1 MLRNIFNLIKKDFHN
16 IFHTRS
22 IWVTLLAFALI
33 PMLYAVLNIQV
44 SWNPYSP
51 KNTSR
56 LQIAVVNND
65 EGASLKGQPLNV
77 GNQITK
83 QLHKNHDIHWIF
95 TNDWS
100 ANNGL
105 ENGKYYAMIEIPD
118 DFSSKLTTFAT
129 SDPQKPSIIYKSNE
143 KLNPAATKIIGQAK
157 NSLTDN
163 IRQNFIKTASKAA
176 LQAAN
181 SAGATIA
188 TKKPE
193 ILQISSSLTDAINTI
208 NKTESTLNDVN
219 QTNQKTRAALQTMK
233 SDLPKISSQI
243 DDLQS
248 VVNNTKGLNNATQQL
263 NQSWQSNLGSG
274 INRLQTQGTRLQNS
288 FNGLPSGHISSTTL
302 RSTTSSATSLLN
314 GINDSLSD
322 TLRML
327 DIINNFV
334 PNNRTNALISS
345 VAKAKQNV
353 DRQKAL
359 VSRLRGTH
367 STSKQ
372 QSLIRELQA
381 SANTLNTALDTAYTN
396 FNATTSPALNSLNN
410 SLNANLNGNS
420 QVVQSMRSVIPELRA
435 MADAG
440 SITASQTSDI
450 SGRLDKIKG
459 KLQSLDKQMSFLN
472 SKNLDALI
480 KLLGTDPSL
489 SSILSS
495 PIKLQTKEVYPMKH
509 FGWQVTPFYT
519 VLALWVGMLLMSTI
533 LAWEYILPEDKNGLK
548 RPNHLESYLGKLP
561 LYLGMG
567 FVQATFAWIGE
578 ILLGVRPEHWFLF
591 LLAFYVASFTFAI
604 IMFNLVFMLGNAGKV
619 VIVLM
624 MLVQLFGT
632 GGMYPLEVV
641 PKDLAAVAPFMP
653 FTYAMQLFREVMTT
667 PNWGVIGHDLLFL
680 FFFVLFFTLIM
691 PLRRV
696 FEKVVYQM
704 ESDVEKA
711 KL

>member
-1 MLRNIFNLIKKDFHN
+1 MRDIFRLIKKDFHN

-51 KNTSR
+51 SRTSH
-56 LQIAVVNND
+56 LKIAVVNSD
-65 EGASLKGQPLNV
+65 EGSSLNSKPFNV
-77 GNQITK
+77 GDQVVK
-83 QLHKNHDIHWIF
+83 QLHKNHAIHWVF

-105 ENGKYYAMIEIPD
+105 ENGKYYGMIEIPD
-118 DFSSKLTTFAT
+118 DFSTKLTTFTTA
-129 SDPQKPSIIYKSNE
+129 DPQKPTIIYKSNE
-143 KLNPAATKIIGQAK
+143 KLNPAATKIIGQAQ

-163 IRQNFIKTASKAA
+163 IRQSFIQTASKEV

-181 SAGATIA
+181 KAGATIA

-193 ILQISSSLTDAINTI
+193 ILQVRSSLRDAIGTI

-219 QTNQKTRAALQTMK
+219 QTNQQTRAALQTMK
-233 SDLPKISSQI
+233 TNLPKISAQI
-243 DDLQS
+243 DDLQA
-248 VVNNTKGLNNATQQL
+248 VVNNTKSLNNATQQL
-263 NQSWQSNLGSG
+263 NQSLQSNLGRG
-274 INRLQTQGTRLQNS
+274 INSLQTQGTRLQNN
-288 FNGLPSGHISSTTL
+288 FNGLPSGHVSNTTL
-302 RSTTSSATSLLN
+302 KATTSSATSLLN

-334 PNNRTNALISS
+334 PNNRTNALIGS
-345 VAKAKQNV
+345 VAKAKQSV
-353 DRQKAL
+353 DRQKSL
-359 VSRLRGTH
+359 VTQLRGAHT
-367 STSKQ
+367 TGKQ

-381 SANTLNTALDTAYTN
+381 ASNTLNTALDTAYTN
-396 FNATTSPALNSLNN
+396 FNSTTSPALNSLNN
-410 SLNANLNGNS
+410 TLNDNLNGNS
-420 QVVQSMRSVIPELRA
+420 SVVQSMRSVIPELRA

-440 SITASQTSDI
+440 SITASQTSGI
-450 SGRLDKIKG
+450 TTQLGKIKG
-459 KLQSLDKQMSFLN
+459 TLQTLNKQVSFLN
-472 SKNLDALI
+472 SKNLDSLI

-495 PIKLQTKEVYPMKH
+495 PIKMQTKEIYPMKT

-533 LAWEYILPEDKNGLK
+533 LAWEYILPDDKNGLH
-548 RPNHLESYLGKLP
+548 RPNHMQSYFGKLP
-561 LYLGMG
+561 LYLTMG
-567 FVQATFAWIGE
+567 FFQATFAFLGE
-578 ILLGVRPEHWFLF
+578 IVLGVRPVHWILF
-591 LLAFYVASFTFAI
+591 LLAFYAASFTFAI

-632 GGMYPLEVV
+632 GGVYPLEVV
-641 PKDLAAVAPFMP
+641 PKDLAALAPFMP

-667 PNWGVIGHDLLFL
+667 PNWSVIGHDVLILFV
-680 FFFVLFFTLIM
+680 FVLVFTLIM

-696 FEKVVYQM
+696 FEKVVYRM
-704 ESDVEKA
+704 ENDMGKSR
-711 KL
+711 L

>member
-1 MLRNIFNLIKKDFHN
+1 MRNVFNLIKKDFYN

-65 EGASLKGQPLNV
+65 EGASLKSRPFNV
-77 GNQITK
+77 GNQVVK
-83 QLHKNHDIHWIF
+83 QLHKNHQIHWIF

-105 ENGKYYAMIEIPD
+105 ENGKYYAIIEIPD

-129 SDPQKPSIIYKSNE
+129 SDPQKPTIVYKQNE
-143 KLNPAATKIIGQAK
+143 KLNPAATKIIGQAQ

-163 IRQNFIKTASKAA
+163 IRQNFIKTASKTA
-176 LQAAN
+176 LQTAN
-181 SAGATIA
+181 KAGATIA

-193 ILQISSSLTDAINTI
+193 ILQVRSSLTDAISTI
-208 NKTESTLNDVN
+208 NKTEKTLNGVN
-219 QTNQKTRAALQTMK
+219 QTNRKTQAALQTMK

-248 VVNNTKGLNNATQQL
+248 VVNNTKALNNATQQL
-263 NQSWQSNLGSG
+263 NHSLQSNLGSG
-274 INRLQTQGTRLQNS
+274 INSLQTQGTRLQNR
-288 FNGLPSGHISSTTL
+288 FNGLPSGHVSSTTL
-302 RSTTSSATSLLN
+302 RSTSSSATSLLN
-314 GINDSLSD
+314 GINDTLSD

-334 PNNRTNALISS
+334 PNNRTSALISS
-345 VAKAKQNV
+345 VSKAKRSV
-353 DRQKAL
+353 DRQKSL
-359 VSRLRGTH
+359 VSQLRGAH

-372 QSLIRELQA
+372 QSLIRSLQGA
-381 SANTLNTALDTAYTN
+381 SNTLNTALDTAYTN
-396 FNATTSPALNSLNN
+396 FNSTTSPALNGLNN

-435 MADAG
+435 MANAG

-450 SGRLDKIKG
+450 NSRLDKVKG
-459 KLQSLDKQMSFLN
+459 TLQSLDKQMSFL
-472 SKNLDALI
+472 SSRNLDKLI

-495 PIKLQTKEVYPMKH
+495 PIKLQTKKIYPMKN

-533 LAWEYILPEDKNGLK
+533 LAWEYILPDNKNGLE
-548 RPNHLESYLGKLP
+548 RPNELQSYLGKLP

-567 FVQATFAWIGE
+567 FAQASFAWLGE
-578 ILLGVRPEHWFLF
+578 IVLGVRPVHWFLF
-591 LLAFYVASFTFAI
+591 LLAFYAASFTFAV

-619 VIVLM
+619 IIVLM
-624 MLVQLFGT
+624 MLIQLFGT

-641 PKDLAAVAPFMP
+641 PKDLAALAPFMP
-653 FTYAMQLFREVMTT
+653 FTYAMQLFREVMTI
-667 PNWGVIGHDLLFL
+667 PNWSVIGHDLLCLFL
-680 FFFVLFFTLIM
+680 FVVFFTLIM

-696 FEKVVYQM
+696 FEKLVFQM
-704 ESDVEKA
+704 ESDMA
-711 KL
+711 KSKL